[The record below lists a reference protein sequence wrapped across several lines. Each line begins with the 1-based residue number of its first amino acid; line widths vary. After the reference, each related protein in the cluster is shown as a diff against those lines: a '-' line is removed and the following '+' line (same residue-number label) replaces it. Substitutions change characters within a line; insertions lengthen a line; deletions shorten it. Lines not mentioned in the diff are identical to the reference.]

1 MDTCYKKSS
10 RVLSELK
17 SLDQDHL
24 SDQSLDW
31 LLGYCTDSK
40 RCEAKVRTRAASS
53 VPSTGIPGTPAATT
67 AGAGIFAPPP
77 DLTFSI
83 GATEEAAARRAGRR
97 RPATGFARSSAVERR
112 QVELRPASAANR
124 ARRKAER
131 RTADRIRGGAHAA

>member
-1 MDTCYKKSS
+1 MDTSYKKTD
-10 RVLSELK
+10 RVLSELQ

-40 RCEAKVRTRAASS
+40 RCDARVRTRANESMPRA
-53 VPSTGIPGTPAATT
+53 GIPGTPAATT
-67 AGAGIFAPPP
+67 AGAGVFAPPP

-83 GATEEAAARRAGRR
+83 GATEEAAARRARR
-97 RPATGFARSSAVERR
+97 RPATGFTRSSAVEPR
-112 QVELRPASAANR
+112 QVELRPASAAHR

-131 RTADRIRGGAHAA
+131 RTADRIRGGAHRA

>member
-1 MDTCYKKSS
+1 M
-10 RVLSELK
+10 
-17 SLDQDHL
+17 
-24 SDQSLDW
+24 
-31 LLGYCTDSK
+31 
-40 RCEAKVRTRAASS
+40 
-53 VPSTGIPGTPAATT
+53 PSTGIPGTPAATT

-97 RPATGFARSSAVERR
+97 RPATGFARSSAVERAGHRRPATGFARSSAVERR
-112 QVELRPASAANR
+112 QVELRPASAAHR